1 MDAALAFSGNVAT
14 AMAKFENKVTDDAD
28 GISDTGTLRQD
39 SGC

>member
-1 MDAALAFSGNVAT
+1 
-14 AMAKFENKVTDDAD
+14 MAKFENKVTDDAD